1 MVKDNLVVNDVD
13 DDKTE
18 FVQICARQQLNKL
31 GINPLLIGI
40 SVVKTIV

>member
-18 FVQICARQQLNKL
+18 FVQICANQLNKL
-31 GINPLLIGI
+31 GINPLLIRI